1 MPVGDDT
8 FEEAVADKNNECEAL
23 RFMNTSSIARG
34 DAFEALLG
42 RINQA
47 CGRFGA
53 RTLGPDFHG
62 ALREFQG
69 GAVKL
74 SVVDLAQVNLYRTS
88 KEVAANDLNNYYAVF
103 QLDGRSRLE
112 QGDNRVELA
121 AGDITL
127 IDASLPS
134 DMTYL
139 EDARQVSLIVPRQ
152 VFERARIT
160 TVNCAMRIPGSAPI
174 AVLANSLVQG
184 VSRHDG
190 LGMQES
196 EATLDALVS
205 LLRPAISGQ
214 ETECDSHE
222 RLFRKAVAFIDE
234 HISAEELCPELIAR
248 EVGVSV
254 RGLYRM
260 FSKKGMVVAQYIKN
274 RRLDFCAESLRN
286 SSFEQKLSALGYAW
300 GFSDSS
306 YFSTAFK
313 SRFGVSPGEY
323 RKRYL
328 Q

>member
-1 MPVGDDT
+1 MS
-8 FEEAVADKNNECEAL
+8 
-23 RFMNTSSIARG
+23 TSHQIRG
-34 DAFEALLG
+34 DAFEAWLG

-47 CGRFGA
+47 CGRFAA
-53 RTLGPDFHG
+53 RTLGPEFRSE
-62 ALREFQG
+62 LREFQG
-69 GAVKL
+69 GAIKL
-74 SVVDLAQVNLYRTS
+74 SQVELAHINLYRTRT
-88 KEVAANDLNNYYAVF
+88 EVAAGASNNYYAVF

-127 IDASLPS
+127 IDASQPS
-134 DMTYL
+134 SMTYL

-152 VFERARIT
+152 VFERARLNS
-160 TVNCAMRIPGSAPI
+160 VSCATRIPGSAPI
-174 AVLANSLVQG
+174 ALLANNLVRE

-205 LLRPAISGQ
+205 LLRPAISAQ
-214 ETECDSHE
+214 ESECDSHE

-260 FSKKGMVVAQYIKN
+260 FSKKGTVVAQYIKN

-286 SSFEQKLSALGYAW
+286 AHFEQKLSALGYAW

-323 RKRYL
+323 RKRYT

>member
-1 MPVGDDT
+1 
-8 FEEAVADKNNECEAL
+8 
-23 RFMNTSSIARG
+23 MNTSTQVRG
-34 DAFEALLG
+34 DAFEAWLA

-47 CGRFGA
+47 CGRFA
-53 RTLGPDFHG
+53 AHPLGPEFSSE
-62 ALREFQG
+62 LKEFQG
-69 GAVKL
+69 GAIKL
-74 SVVDLAQVNLYRTS
+74 SQVELEQISLYRTS
-88 KEVAANDLNNYYAVF
+88 KEIAAGGSNNYYAVF
-103 QLDGRSRLE
+103 QLEGRSRLE
-112 QGDNRVELA
+112 QGDNRVELSR
-121 AGDITL
+121 GDITL

-134 DMTYL
+134 NMTYL
-139 EDARQVSLIVPRQ
+139 EKARQVSLILPRQ
-152 VFERARIT
+152 VFERARINS
-160 TVNCAMRIPGSAPI
+160 VNCATRIPGSAPI
-174 AVLANSLVQG
+174 AALASGMVG
-184 VSRHDG
+184 EVSRHDG
-190 LGMQES
+190 IGMQES

-205 LLRPAISGQ
+205 LLRPAISAQ
-214 ETECDSHE
+214 ESECDSHE
-222 RLFRKAVAFIDE
+222 RMFRKSVSFIDE

-286 SSFEQKLSALGYAW
+286 AHFEQKLSALGYAW

-323 RKRYL
+323 RKRYA